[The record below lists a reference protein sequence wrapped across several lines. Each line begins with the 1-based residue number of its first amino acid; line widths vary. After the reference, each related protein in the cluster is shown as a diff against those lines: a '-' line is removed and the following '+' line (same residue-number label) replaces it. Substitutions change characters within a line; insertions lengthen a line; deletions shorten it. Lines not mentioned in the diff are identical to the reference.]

1 MTTSCDQAR
10 QALAL
15 GLDESAESHLGEC
28 AACRLEAARVGQVV
42 RALAE
47 SAEIAPPAALDVR
60 VRRSLAAS
68 PPSTR
73 PLPSLLTASG
83 LAISA
88 YASIVLGVGIWLA
101 SSGLA
106 ETAPALTAAMAA
118 SYLAACAA
126 ASLPLLIKRTRP
138 APAEL
143 QEVRS

>member
-1 MTTSCDQAR
+1 MTKSCDETR
-10 QALAL
+10 LALAL
-15 GLDESAESHLGEC
+15 GLLDESAESHLREC
-28 AACRLEAARVGQVV
+28 EACRLEAAHVGQVV

-47 SAEIAPPAALDVR
+47 SAEVAPPAALDAR
-60 VRRSLAAS
+60 VRRSLAA
-68 PPSTR
+68 PPSTQ

-83 LAISA
+83 LAVAA